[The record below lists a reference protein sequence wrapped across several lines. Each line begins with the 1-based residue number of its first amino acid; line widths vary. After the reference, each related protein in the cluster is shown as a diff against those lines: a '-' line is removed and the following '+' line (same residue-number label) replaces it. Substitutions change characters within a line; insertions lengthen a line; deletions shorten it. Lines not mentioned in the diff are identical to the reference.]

1 VQAQEDYLRDAE
13 WHAISSFSNEDAFQ
27 ALKRIVE
34 IEKANEIKL
43 FFTPSMSMITPLL
56 DQTIELAQHASI
68 IALNDTEARVLAGI
82 RDLRKAA
89 AKIQSLGP
97 ELVLV
102 TRGRQGILLADEKKF
117 YLAEKTY
124 NVNVRNTV
132 GAGDASAAAL
142 WHFLQRGLDKQ
153 SIIQRVLAA
162 GAIKIQ
168 AAGAKAGLATEKEIE
183 EFIQENGEIAAHTEN
198 K

>member
-1 VQAQEDYLRDAE
+1 V
-13 WHAISSFSNEDAFQ
+13 S
-27 ALKRIVE
+27 
-34 IEKANEIKL
+34 
-43 FFTPSMSMITPLL
+43 
-56 DQTIELAQHASI
+56 
-68 IALNDTEARVLAGI
+68 LNDTEARVLAGI
-82 RDLRKAA
+82 KDLRKAA

-117 YLAEKTY
+117 YIAAQTY
-124 NVNVRNTV
+124 DVDVRNTV

-142 WHFLQRGLDKQ
+142 WHFIQRGLDKQ

-168 AAGAKAGLATEKEIE
+168 TAGAKAGLPTENEIE
-183 EFIQENGEIAAHTEN
+183 EFIQENGEIPVHTEN